1 MPTLDVTGRC
11 DLGFNTVAFNDAGVM
26 AHMHHD
32 EHMDMDMDDHMD
44 MSMDDDESVSA
55 MDADMANPSG
65 RVDFTLEDWAA
76 TFTDQDLGMT
86 VDQVVDAVGAND
98 IYRRHVLAGVLTH
111 TLGPDPWAPMADG
124 AQCDALAAQLVR
136 AHHAAERYPTVAAA
150 ESAGYTLGDSYNAGL
165 GVHYQNWNLLGPFD
179 PDRPLELLYDG
190 TEPGSRL
197 VGLAYVVLQEGDDPP
212 EGFVGD
218 NDHWHRHH
226 TFCANSTAYNFATDI
241 LSADECAA
249 LGGNL
254 IRNDSWMLHTWVV
267 PGCESDWGMFSGA
280 NPRLPYLPEGVSLA
294 PGCNSGDSLADPLE
308 LDGRGDGPDVS

>member
-86 VDQVVDAVGAND
+86 VDQVVDAVGADD

-136 AHHAAERYPTVAAA
+136 AHRAAQRYPTVAAA

-190 TEPGSRL
+190 TAPDSRL
-197 VGLAYVVLQEGDDPP
+197 VGLAYVVLSGVTTRRRASLATTTTGTVITPSA
-212 EGFVGD
+212 
-218 NDHWHRHH
+218 R
-226 TFCANSTAYNFATDI
+226 TARRTTSRPTS
-241 LSADECAA
+241 SAPTSA
-249 LGGNL
+249 
-254 IRNDSWMLHTWVV
+254 RR
-267 PGCESDWGMFSGA
+267 SGA
-280 NPRLPYLPEGVSLA
+280 TSYGTTRGCSTRGSCRAVRAIGACSRGRTPDFRTFPRA
-294 PGCNSGDSLADPLE
+294 
-308 LDGRGDGPDVS
+308 